1 MKRVGKNSIAVGLAT
16 LLISVAL
23 SFSAQGADDF
33 KSHSEARYLMGEGP
47 IGTAVADLGSEL
59 EGGGAQACEPDK
71 GSCDEEDFVE
81 SPLAPL
87 EQLTVPVGTAANLK
101 LGAVNDY
108 AEAGKTT
115 PGTSMAATGAVS
127 NDGIVTTSP
136 PAGAPADATLD
147 LSGSALG
154 ALDDVLG
161 NVKLNLG
168 AISSSAQLGQD
179 DSTLQRDY
187 SIAGGELTL
196 KVNALEDVNTAIGGV
211 LKDTLADPIT
221 LNATTICTL
230 LTALGE
236 SLTVDNPLGDAFP
249 DLDLCTNLAVL
260 DGVLAGKIT
269 GLSSVTGGLTTVT
282 KDGIKFD
289 FATGE
294 ITVNLDDAVFAAT
307 GSHLNDLP
315 PSTHLLQE
323 ILPKLVLNLSPLID
337 SLHTELVNKII
348 DNAQLEATVAG
359 APVGPFALKELGEAG
374 LDGVLGQ
381 VFDGLATGLDA
392 IGDPLAPAL
401 VQVVQGLKPLLDV
414 IVNVPDLYTTTGIVS
429 GDTPGQVSTAAAVDD
444 KFFSETALQVVVAE
458 GALADLRIGNA
469 QVGPNGPNAAADDN
483 DTQAD
488 SDSQA
493 DAQADGDDAQSD
505 GSDAQSDGNDED
517 SDEDSDNDNDNDSD
531 SDNDDNDSD
540 AQADADNDRD
550 ADAAADADVTSTL
563 PNTGAPNILPL
574 LLLALGLI
582 VFGSAVLINERRR
595 LNQL

>member
-16 LLISVAL
+16 LLVSVAL
-23 SFSAQGADDF
+23 SFSAQGADNF

-47 IGTAVADLGSEL
+47 IGTVVDQLGSAL
-59 EGGGAQACEPDK
+59 EDGGVQACEPND
-71 GSCDEEDFVE
+71 GACDEQDFVD

-87 EQLTVPVGTAANLK
+87 EQLTVPVGEAANLK

-108 AEAGKTT
+108 AEAGIT
-115 PGTSMAATGAVS
+115 PGTSRAATGAVS

-154 ALDDVLG
+154 TLDDVLG

-179 DSTLQRDY
+179 DSSLQRDY

-211 LKDTLADPIT
+211 LQSTLADPVN

-236 SLTVDNPLGDAFP
+236 SLTVDNPIAGLP
-249 DLDLCTNLAVL
+249 DLDVCSNLALL

-269 GLSSVTGGLTTVT
+269 GLSSVTNGLTTVT
-282 KDGIKFD
+282 KEGVKFD
-289 FATGE
+289 FTTGE

-315 PSTHLLQE
+315 PSTHLLEE
-323 ILPKLVLNLSPLID
+323 ILPKLVLNLSPLVER
-337 SLHTELVNKII
+337 LHKDLVKQIV
-348 DNAQLEATVAG
+348 DKVQLEATVAG

-381 VFDGLATGLDA
+381 VFDGLTTGLDA

-401 VQVVQGLKPLLDV
+401 EQVVHDLKPLLDV

-429 GDTPGQVSTAAAVDD
+429 GQTPGQVSTAAAVDD
-444 KFFSETALQVVVAE
+444 KFFSETALQVVVADGTPAD

-469 QVGPNGPNAAADDN
+469 QVGPNGPNVSADD
-483 DTQAD
+483 D
-488 SDSQA
+488 
-493 DAQADGDDAQSD
+493 DAQADGN
-505 GSDAQSDGNDED
+505 GNG
-517 SDEDSDNDNDNDSD
+517 
-531 SDNDDNDSD
+531 NDSD

-574 LLLALGLI
+574 LFLALGLI
-582 VFGSAVLINERRR
+582 VFGSAVLVNERRR